1 MTTLERGRSVTETG
15 MRAAWTAI
23 ALLSGFWT
31 SLIPP
36 AFGSEKAVD
45 AIVRQQDALVR
56 SGPGD
61 RDFYPTLK
69 LPSGFRVRVL
79 RDEGNG
85 WLMIEPPEG
94 SYSLIRSDYV
104 QKTGDRAGVVTVDT
118 MDRIGSELHKGDLYI
133 RHQILRDE
141 QIEIL
146 GEQIVKTDSGD
157 VPMLRIKP
165 PKGEYR
171 YIARSDVELQSA
183 GAGAANPLA
192 DRSEAELSPPID
204 SERPAMISLDDPAE
218 ADSPVLSGP
227 SDSVSMDNFRA
238 MPLASTEP
246 EVAGPAQSTSS
257 PKSVSASG
265 LPGSAEEGIRTPQA
279 GFEAPVPLADSGNAV
294 TAPERQRTQTASLEL
309 ERIDERFRAMI
320 RQPIGGWDLAAIERE
335 YRTLANEP
343 GVERQVAQRMAAVDR
358 YRRTQSE
365 FHEFQQIIQQTDERD
380 EALRRQFASRWQTVS
395 TGQPS
400 TTIVRRANSSAA
412 TPPVSAGP
420 VATPPGGPAI
430 PGAFDGA
437 GIIQRAAATSAGMPR
452 HVLLAPNGRVLA
464 YLQAAP
470 GVNLD
475 QFVGQSMGLIGPRA
489 FHPQLNADVLTVQRL
504 APVRLKR

>member
-1 MTTLERGRSVTETG
+1 
-15 MRAAWTAI
+15 MRAAWIAI
-23 ALLSGFWT
+23 ALLTGFWT
-31 SLIPP
+31 SLIQP
-36 AFGSEKAVD
+36 ASAADKAVE
-45 AIVRQQDALVR
+45 AVVRQQDALVR

-69 LPSGFRVRVL
+69 LSSGSRVRVL

-104 QKTGDRAGVVTVDT
+104 QKTGERSGVVTVDT
-118 MDRIGSELHKGDLYI
+118 MDRIGSDLHKGDLYI

-141 QIEIL
+141 QVEIL
-146 GEQIVKTDSGD
+146 GEQILKTDSGD

-171 YIARSDVELQSA
+171 YIARGDVELQSA
-183 GAGAANPLA
+183 DLGAANPLA
-192 DRSEAELSPPID
+192 GRLGAGPSASIE
-204 SERPAMISLDDPAE
+204 SERPAMISLDDPPE
-218 ADSPVLSGP
+218 TDSSALSSP
-227 SDSVSMDNFRA
+227 PDSGSLDSFRA

-246 EVAGPAQSTSS
+246 EAAGHAASTLAS
-257 PKSVSASG
+257 KSVIASG
-265 LPGSAEEGIRTPQA
+265 LPGSAEEGIRTPQV
-279 GFEAPVPLADSGNAV
+279 GFETPAPLADSGNSVSAS
-294 TAPERQRTQTASLEL
+294 ERQRTQTVSQEL
-309 ERIDERFRAMI
+309 ERIDEQFRAMI
-320 RQPIGGWDLAAIERE
+320 RQPVGEWNLPAIERE
-335 YRTLANEP
+335 YRALANEP
-343 GVERQVAQRMAAVDR
+343 GMERQMTQRIAAVDR
-358 YRRTQSE
+358 YRRTQAE
-365 FHEFQQIIQQTDERD
+365 FHEFQQIIQQTDARD

-400 TTIVRRANSSAA
+400 TTIVRRENGSPAA
-412 TPPVSAGP
+412 PPATAGP
-420 VATPPGGPAI
+420 VTAPPGGPVI

-437 GIIQRAAATSAGMPR
+437 GIVQRAAATSAGMPR
-452 HVLLAPNGRVLA
+452 HVLLASNGRVLA

-475 QFVGQSMGLIGPRA
+475 QFVGQSMGLIGSRV

>member
-1 MTTLERGRSVTETG
+1 

-31 SLIPP
+31 SLISPT
-36 AFGSEKAVD
+36 FGSEKAVD

-69 LPSGFRVRVL
+69 LSSGSRVRVL

-104 QKTGDRAGVVTVDT
+104 QKTGDRTGVVTVDT

-141 QIEIL
+141 QVEIL
-146 GEQIVKTDSGD
+146 GEQILKTDSGD
-157 VPMLRIKP
+157 VAMLRIKP

-171 YIARSDVELQSA
+171 YIARGDVELQSA
-183 GAGAANPLA
+183 DVGAANPLT
-192 DRSEAELSPPID
+192 DRLETGPSPSMDP
-204 SERPAMISLDDPAE
+204 ERPAMISLDDPAE
-218 ADSPVLSGP
+218 ADSSALSGP
-227 SDSVSMDNFRA
+227 PDSSSLDSFRA

-246 EVAGPAQSTSS
+246 EAAGVAQSPSS

-265 LPGSAEEGIRTPQA
+265 LPGSAEEGIRTPQT
-279 GFEAPVPLADSGNAV
+279 GFEAPAPLGDSGNKVSA
-294 TAPERQRTQTASLEL
+294 AELQRTQTASQAL
-309 ERIDERFRAMI
+309 ERIDEQFRAMI
-320 RQPIGGWDLAAIERE
+320 RQPIDEWDLPAVERE
-335 YRTLANEP
+335 YRALVNEP
-343 GVERQVAQRMAAVDR
+343 GMERQIVQRMAAVDR
-358 YRRTQSE
+358 YRRTQAE
-365 FHEFQQIIQQTDERD
+365 FHEFQQIIQQTDARD
-380 EALRRQFASRWQTVS
+380 EALRRQFAARWQTVS

-400 TTIVRRANSSAA
+400 TTMVRRANSSPAA
-412 TPPVSAGP
+412 PPVSAGP
-420 VATPPGGPAI
+420 VTAPPAGPAI